1 MLEKWQEFLSKFKSL
16 RSLRFR
22 IFLLLVVVGTIPGF
36 LMRYL
41 ILHSYEARAV
51 EVQTSTVTTQMR
63 IIANHLIN
71 YNYLQD
77 TSSPVIN
84 AELEEMSS
92 LYDGRVLIV
101 NDYLKVVKDT
111 YGISTGKT
119 IISEE
124 VVNRFNG
131 NTATHYDEINGYIEM
146 VIPIVATVQEDSI
159 GVDIMG
165 AGAKL
170 NMKQKL

>member
-63 IIANHLIN
+63 IIANHL
-71 YNYLQD
+71 
-77 TSSPVIN
+77 
-84 AELEEMSS
+84 
-92 LYDGRVLIV
+92 
-101 NDYLKVVKDT
+101 
-111 YGISTGKT
+111 
-119 IISEE
+119 
-124 VVNRFNG
+124 
-131 NTATHYDEINGYIEM
+131 
-146 VIPIVATVQEDSI
+146 
-159 GVDIMG
+159 
-165 AGAKL
+165 
-170 NMKQKL
+170 